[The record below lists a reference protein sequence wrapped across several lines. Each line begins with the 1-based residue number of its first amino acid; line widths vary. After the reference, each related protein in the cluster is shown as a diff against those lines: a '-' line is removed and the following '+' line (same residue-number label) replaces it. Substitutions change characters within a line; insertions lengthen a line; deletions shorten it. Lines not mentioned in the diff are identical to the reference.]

1 MAAKISISVAEP
13 TLLAWAKERAERE
26 GVSLSS
32 VFTEAIRRERQQEA
46 RERILAWLGPAAALT
61 PEREAEILAEWG
73 ESGMPPAKAKRL
85 RPKRR

>member
-13 TLLAWAKERAERE
+13 ALLEWAKARADRE

-32 VFTEAIRRERQQEA
+32 VITDAIRRARQQEA
-46 RERILAWLGPAAALT
+46 RERVLAWLGTAATLT
-61 PEREAEILAEWG
+61 PKREAEIVGEWG
-73 ESGMPPAKAKRL
+73 EPTKPPRAKPKQ